1 MITVYYKE
9 NCGQCKVVKRFL
21 DTKGIEYKAE
31 FVGQQDYGKI
41 REKFGV
47 EALPVTEFPD
57 GFVTGANIG
66 EITKHLK
73 SNNLI

>member
-31 FVGQQDYGKI
+31 FVGQRY
-41 REKFGV
+41 
-47 EALPVTEFPD
+47 
-57 GFVTGANIG
+57 
-66 EITKHLK
+66 
-73 SNNLI
+73 